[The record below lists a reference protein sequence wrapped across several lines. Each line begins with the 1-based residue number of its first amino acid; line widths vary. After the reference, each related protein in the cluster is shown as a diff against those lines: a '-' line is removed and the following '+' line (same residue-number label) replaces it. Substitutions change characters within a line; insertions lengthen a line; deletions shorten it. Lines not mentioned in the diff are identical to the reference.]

1 MGVWRT
7 VEAALDENQEASG
20 RRAKEWNVHHGQM
33 DGLGSPRT
41 SWRRPRAKI
50 VQQRQTCRE
59 PTHLDYRACMWLAQT
74 YKNFHDDVSR
84 RLKAVQI
91 VLFSDRRRRRTQKGK
106 QKNKSKLCDTKKETK
121 LCKLVV
127 CLEGLWPELLCIR
140 ISFSIFSGNQHVM
153 MLHSIVLSV
162 WSSAQTPVVL
172 PTRLF
177 LQIRGPFCHHTH
189 GVKSE
194 LTIWLVDNPNPTFA
208 LWSAIYMHTCILHI
222 LWSDLIMQSK
232 QIWQLL
238 LFLGLPTVC
247 VCACAQGDGS
257 GRGIQMKQTRGAM
270 ARTIHSK
277 WPLSNLYQPNFYR
290 VVL

>member
-1 MGVWRT
+1 MTTCLDVWKLFKLCASVTDGGV
-7 VEAALDENQEASG
+7 G
-20 RRAKEWNVHHGQM
+20 R
-33 DGLGSPRT
+33 
-41 SWRRPRAKI
+41 
-50 VQQRQTCRE
+50 
-59 PTHLDYRACMWLAQT
+59 
-74 YKNFHDDVSR
+74 
-84 RLKAVQI
+84 
-91 VLFSDRRRRRTQKGK
+91 K
-106 QKNKSKLCDTKKETK
+106 QKNKSKLCDNKKETK